1 MDKID
6 EEVFSLATYRQ
17 QIYRAEVERYDRM
30 NWWGKFKWRLSNDI
44 GVFRHIAASDTVSHA
59 RAIATN
65 DGYRRLL
72 ALNQAVSRSIASPPP
87 VSTSNRPKR
96 VA

>member
-1 MDKID
+1 MMDKID

-17 QIYRAEVERYDRM
+17 QIYRAEVERYDGM
-30 NWWGKFKWRLSNDI
+30 NWWAKFKWRLNNDI
-44 GVFRHIAASDTVSHA
+44 GTFRRIAASDTVSHA

-72 ALNQAVSRSIASPPP
+72 ALNQAAHRSIHERRP
-87 VSTSNRPKR
+87 V
-96 VA
+96 

>member
-6 EEVFSLATYRQ
+6 EEVFSLASYRQ

-44 GVFRHIAASDTVSHA
+44 GVFRDIAASDTASHA
-59 RAIATN
+59 RAITTN

-72 ALNQAVSRSIASPPP
+72 ALNRDMSQLI
-87 VSTSNRPKR
+87 T
-96 VA
+96 